1 MATID
6 KLDISVYNLYAV
18 RTRMI
23 EQINQQLHLEA
34 DASIPP
40 QTAVINTYAK
50 LSEIDLLL
58 GILPMHSPW
67 AYFFP
72 PKQFKFLRR
81 SPFSFSRVAPTL
93 GSLDE
98 REEDEEGE
106 DGEKKEGMMKKLMS
120 VRCNSPEEQ
129 KEKDKILACFRQISK
144 LNNWLG
150 FIVGRV
156 GQFLQG

>member
-23 EQINQQLHLEA
+23 EQINEQLHLEEA
-34 DASIPP
+34 SSIPP
-40 QTAVINTYAK
+40 QTQIVSTQIK
-50 LSEIDLLL
+50 LTELDLLL
-58 GILPMHSPW
+58 GVVPLLTPW

-72 PKQFKFLRR
+72 PKQFRTLRR
-81 SPFSFSRVAPTL
+81 SPFAFSYVAPSLGPTQEQETTL
-93 GSLDE
+93 AKLLG
-98 REEDEEGE
+98 
-106 DGEKKEGMMKKLMS
+106 KK
-120 VRCNSPEEQ
+120 CQNPEEE
-129 KEKDKILACFRQISK
+129 KEKNALVNCYKQIGKI
-144 LNNWLG
+144 NNWLS